1 MAPRGSPRGASH
13 GWETMAGDGDERD
26 GGASV
31 SDRAGARP
39 GAGDEPG
46 AIQWVEAK
54 GDRAGCGVTG
64 CLYGAAALFVLL
76 LGAMVVIVL
85 TRLWITPAVVQ

>member
-1 MAPRGSPRGASH
+1 MAPRGTPRGASH

-26 GGASV
+26 GG
-31 SDRAGARP
+31 GARP
-39 GAGDEPG
+39 EAGDEPG

-54 GDRAGCGVTG
+54 EDKAGCGVTG